1 MYFQR
6 FTLDDQE
13 EILVEIEKT
22 RLKLAKARSEGDA
35 IQSLALVPG
44 LCCMLTT
51 ARQENEAHQLLLEHL
66 PLARQGN
73 MPEELGWLLL
83 ALSAT
88 NQYLEHR
95 SEATEQFSEA
105 LTLAHSISTLK
116 SIP

>member
-13 EILVEIEKT
+13 ELLVEIEKT

-66 PLARQGN
+66 PLARQRN

-83 ALSAT
+83 ALAAA